1 MEIYHMETTLKSW
14 NYVYIINFCEWDF
27 GSDVFTF
34 LRRNL
39 QLCWL
44 APVHYWCPAT
54 LCCRN
59 GGRPSVEMCRLDLM
73 MVLSDSVPANL
84 LRGSGLVKLTAK
96 VAFMHSKGIP

>member
-59 GGRPSVEMCRLDLM
+59 GGRPSVEMCRLDHIR
-73 MVLSDSVPANL
+73 SNDGSVRFCSSKFAQGFGSCEANSE
-84 LRGSGLVKLTAK
+84 GCIHA
-96 VAFMHSKGIP
+96 